1 MKFALEAGGGA
12 TTNER
17 KNAMA
22 IQAMHDGYQQEDVMN
37 DTLIPHSVFEPPEH
51 KIAVH
56 DHMKYTWKR
65 ISQMGMIIGKKV
77 QQRPDNNS
85 LFTGKA
91 NQKDFFV
98 ATTNF

>member
-12 TTNER
+12 TTKER
-17 KNAMA
+17 KNAMV

-77 QQRPDNNS
+77 QQS
-85 LFTGKA
+85 
-91 NQKDFFV
+91 
-98 ATTNF
+98 